1 MQKKPKTAK
10 AAKSSPK
17 TAPKASS
24 ASAKKAAIN
33 DLEQSVA
40 SSGTPLTAFEA
51 AASTTTR
58 RNKAADIHRTDRF
71 KNISD
76 GVVPFKYTY
85 GVSNKSNLNIRDTVV
100 LCQKAYYNFAIFRNT
115 IDMMTE
121 FSSSGIFLRGGSR
134 KSRDFFDALF
144 EKNNLKSFIDKFFR
158 EYYRSGNVFIYRF
171 DGKVSREDV
180 KKMTQTF
187 GASRYDEITIPV
199 QYSILNPADI
209 QIQGGLNFANGV
221 YYKVLSDYELARLRE
236 PRTEEDQE
244 ILNNLPEET
253 RKLIRDSK
261 GSTVLM
267 PLDADHIDAVFYKK
281 QDYEPFSVPMGYP
294 VLEDINWK
302 SEMKK
307 MDMAVARTMQQAIL
321 LVTMGTEPE
330 KGGVNQKNLAAMQ
343 DLFQNES
350 VGRVLIADYTTDA
363 KFVIP
368 NIGNLLGPEKYE
380 VVDRDI
386 QIGLQNILVGD
397 EKFANQAIKTEVFLA
412 RLTQAREAFLNEFL
426 IPEVKRISKLMGFKN
441 YPLPYFNEF
450 TLGSDPTKSRV
461 YSRLMELGILTPEE
475 GINALETDRLPDNEE
490 SVESQR
496 KLIDLK
502 DEGLYQPIIGG
513 KGGDISPTGRPPG
526 TGTPQE
532 TKDVSPIGEGEQS
545 NAERY
550 SVSKIT
556 DNMIHANGL
565 SKKVEAGLRK
575 FHNLKRL
582 NKRQKEVAQGIVEV
596 IISNENP
603 SEWKKVVDEYVK
615 KPVDK
620 NESRVS
626 EIRDIACRHQ
636 IDYYLASILFAS
648 KSEEETNDG

>member
-17 TAPKASS
+17 TASKAPSASAEKAGLGNLEETKASS
-24 ASAKKAAIN
+24 A
-33 DLEQSVA
+33 
-40 SSGTPLTAFEA
+40 TPLTAFEA
-51 AASTTTR
+51 QASTSTR

-85 GVSNKSNLNIRDTVV
+85 GVSNKSNLNIRDTVI

-171 DGKVSREDV
+171 DGKVAKEDI

-187 GASRYDEITIPV
+187 GASRNSDISIPV
-199 QYSILNPADI
+199 RYSVLNPADI

-221 YYKVLSDYELARLRE
+221 YYKVLSDYELVRLRD
-236 PRTEEDQE
+236 PQTEEDQE
-244 ILNNLPEET
+244 ILNNLPEQT
-253 RKLIRDSK
+253 RELIRNSK
-261 GSTVLM
+261 ASTVLM
-267 PLDADHIDAVFYKK
+267 PLSSEQISAVFYKK

-330 KGGVNQKNLAAMQ
+330 KGGVNQKNLASMQ
-343 DLFQNES
+343 TLFQNES

-368 NIGNLLGPEKYE
+368 NIGNLLGPDKYE

-397 EKFANQAIKTEVFLA
+397 EKFANQAIKTDVFLA
-412 RLTQAREAFLNEFL
+412 RLSQAREAFLNEFL
-426 IPEVKRISKLMGFKN
+426 IPEIKRVSKLMGFKN

-450 TLGSDPTKSRV
+450 SLGSDPTKSRV

-475 GINALETDRLPDNEE
+475 GINALETDKLPDNEE

-496 KLIDLK
+496 RLIDLK
-502 DEGLYQPIIGG
+502 EDGLYQPIIGG
-513 KGGDISPTGRPPG
+513 KGDASPTGRPPG

-532 TKDVSPIGEGEQS
+532 TKDISPIGEGEQS
-545 NAERY
+545 NAEHY

-556 DNMIHANGL
+556 DNMILANAL
-565 SKKVEAGLRK
+565 VRKVEAGLRK
-575 FHNLKRL
+575 FHKLKRL

-603 SEWKKVVDEYVK
+603 SEWKRVVDEYVK

-620 NESRVS
+620 NEDRVS

-636 IDYYLASILFAS
+636 VDYYLASILFAS

>member
-17 TAPKASS
+17 TASKASS
-24 ASAKKAAIN
+24 ASAEKAGLGN
-33 DLEQSVA
+33 LEETKA
-40 SSGTPLTAFEA
+40 SSATPLTAFEA
-51 AASTTTR
+51 QASTSTR

-85 GVSNKSNLNIRDTVV
+85 GVSNKSNLNIRDTVI

-171 DGKVSREDV
+171 DGKVAKEDI

-187 GASRYDEITIPV
+187 GASRNSDIFIPV
-199 QYSILNPADI
+199 RYSVLNPADI

-221 YYKVLSDYELARLRE
+221 YYKVLSDYELVRLRD
-236 PRTEEDQE
+236 PQTEEDQE
-244 ILNNLPEET
+244 ILNNLPEQT
-253 RKLIRDSK
+253 RELIRNSK
-261 GSTVLM
+261 ASTVLM
-267 PLDADHIDAVFYKK
+267 PLSSDQISAVFYKK

-330 KGGVNQKNLAAMQ
+330 KGGVNQKNLASMQ
-343 DLFQNES
+343 TLFQNES

-397 EKFANQAIKTEVFLA
+397 EKFANQAIKTDVFLA
-412 RLTQAREAFLNEFL
+412 RLSQAREAFLNEFL
-426 IPEVKRISKLMGFKN
+426 IPEIKRVSKLMGFKN

-450 TLGSDPTKSRV
+450 SLGSDPTKSRV

-475 GINALETDRLPDNEE
+475 GINALETDKLPDNEE

-496 KLIDLK
+496 RLIDLK
-502 DEGLYQPIIGG
+502 EDGLYQPIIGG
-513 KGGDISPTGRPPG
+513 KGDASPTGRPPG

-532 TKDVSPIGEGEQS
+532 TKDISPIGEGEQS
-545 NAERY
+545 NAEHY

-556 DNMIHANGL
+556 DNMILANAL
-565 SKKVEAGLRK
+565 VRKVEAGLRK
-575 FHNLKRL
+575 FHKLKRL

-603 SEWKKVVDEYVK
+603 SEWKRVVDEYVK

-620 NESRVS
+620 NEDRVS

-636 IDYYLASILFAS
+636 VDYYLASILFAS